1 VRGSIGAAVALLTL
15 AISPQFALA
24 ARGMLSEELSGQ
36 PIPPGRSFWSH
47 NDSAVYLAASGSQR
61 SFYYQK
67 PNWKLEDA
75 TKQKPFGA

>member
-1 VRGSIGAAVALLTL
+1 
-15 AISPQFALA
+15 
-24 ARGMLSEELSGQ
+24 MLSEELSGQ